1 MKIRGKTMP
10 ISIPLKTMTVE
21 EKIQA
26 MEMLWDDLCHGT
38 DEPSSPAWHKDVL
51 QTRAQNVAAGT
62 DEFIDWETAKQ
73 QINKAIK

>member
-1 MKIRGKTMP
+1 MT

-38 DEPSSPAWHKDVL
+38 EEPSSPTWHEELL
-51 QTRAQNVAAGT
+51 QTRVENVKVGT
-62 DEFIDWETAKQ
+62 DEFLDWEAAKRH
-73 QINKAIK
+73 INKAIIK